1 MFKSASSR
9 KAYFAGK
16 AAAKKQME
24 SGQTQPEQELPFKLP
39 KNVGVEVP
47 KAPKFPSLKS
57 LLKGRK

>member
-24 SGQTQPEQELPFKLP
+24 SGQTEQELPFKLP

-57 LLKGRK
+57 LLKGKK

>member
-24 SGQTQPEQELPFKLP
+24 SGQTEQALPFKLP